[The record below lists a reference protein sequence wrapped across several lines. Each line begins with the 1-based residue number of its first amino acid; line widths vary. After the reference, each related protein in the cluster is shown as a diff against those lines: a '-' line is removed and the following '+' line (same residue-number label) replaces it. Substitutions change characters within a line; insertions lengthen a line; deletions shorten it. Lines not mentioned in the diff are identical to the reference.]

1 MPDVNALA
9 QKIVQILDLTQTLDQ
24 YDQRIAFMVLLDL
37 NTLILHK
44 AYGVTEAELKE
55 KDIEAR
61 SLMQKMMHK
70 FEEYYD
76 KLVSVDC

>member
-1 MPDVNALA
+1 MPDVNALT
-9 QKIVQILDLTQTLDQ
+9 QNIVQILDLTRDMDQ

-55 KDIEAR
+55 KDAEAR
-61 SLMQKMMHK
+61 VVMQEMMHM
-70 FEEYYD
+70 FEEYCD
-76 KLVSVDC
+76 KLVRADC

>member
-9 QKIVQILDLTQTLDQ
+9 QNILQILDLSRDMDQ

-55 KDIEAR
+55 KDAEAR
-61 SLMQKMMHK
+61 VVMQKMMHM
-70 FEEYYD
+70 FEESYD
-76 KLVSVDC
+76 KQVRADC

>member
-9 QKIVQILDLTQTLDQ
+9 QNIVQILDLTRDMDQ

-44 AYGVTEAELKE
+44 AYGVTEPELKE
-55 KDIEAR
+55 KDAEAR
-61 SLMQKMMHK
+61 VVMQKMMHM
-70 FEEYYD
+70 FEESYD
-76 KLVSVDC
+76 KQVRADC

>member
-9 QKIVQILDLTQTLDQ
+9 QSIVQILDLTRDMDQ
-24 YDQRIAFMVLLDL
+24 YDQRIAFMVLLHL

-55 KDIEAR
+55 KDAEAR
-61 SLMQKMMHK
+61 VVMQKMMHR
-70 FEEYYD
+70 FEESCD
-76 KLVSVDC
+76 KLVRTDC